1 MKGDWHANRDAKPP
15 RVLFFLSAQ
24 IDTKTLPCCLCF
36 VQEQKN
42 AAGLGEEGDGRRL
55 KNVGEQREME
65 TFCWTDHQNF
75 VLLDDAASL
84 P

>member
-1 MKGDWHANRDAKPP
+1 MQTETRNPLESFSFYQLRSIENPP
-15 RVLFFLSAQ
+15 VLSV
-24 IDTKTLPCCLCF
+24 LCART
-36 VQEQKN
+36 EKCS
-42 AAGLGEEGDGRRL
+42 GLGEEGDGRRL